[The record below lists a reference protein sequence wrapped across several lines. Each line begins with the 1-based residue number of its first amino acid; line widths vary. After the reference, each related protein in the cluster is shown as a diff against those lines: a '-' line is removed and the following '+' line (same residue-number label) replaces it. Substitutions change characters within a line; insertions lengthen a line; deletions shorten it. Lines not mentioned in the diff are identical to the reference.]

1 MLLEILKYPDPRLRV
16 KCKPIDNFDDEL
28 KKIVSDMAETMYNA
42 PGVGLAAPQVGIDK
56 RLFIID
62 ISKEKNELKVFIN
75 PTILK
80 MEGEVCDE
88 EGCLS
93 VPGEYANVTR
103 AEVVEAVAQ
112 DLNGNEFIIKADGLL
127 ARAIQHELDHLNGT
141 LFLDRLPAFKRESV
155 KKHIK
160 RRQLAGE
167 Y

>member
-160 RRQLAGE
+160 RRQLAGD

>member
-16 KCKPIDNFDDEL
+16 KCKPVDKFDEEL
-28 KKIVSDMAETMYNA
+28 KKIVNDMAETMYNA

-62 ISKEKNELKVFIN
+62 ISKEKNDLKVFIN

-80 MEGEVCDE
+80 KEGEICDE

-112 DLNGNEFIIKADGLL
+112 DINGNEFIIKADGLM

>member
-16 KCKPIDNFDDEL
+16 KCKPVDKFDDEL

>member
-1 MLLEILKYPDPRLRV
+1 MILEILKFPDPRLRIKCEPV
-16 KCKPIDNFDDEL
+16 KVFDGSL
-28 KKIVSDMAETMYNA
+28 KKIVDDMAETMYNA
-42 PGVGLAAPQVGIDK
+42 PGVGLAAPQVGITK
-56 RLFIID
+56 RIFIID
-62 ISKEKNELKVFIN
+62 VSKEKTDLKVFIN

-93 VPGEYANVTR
+93 IPGEYANVTR
-103 AEVVEAVAQ
+103 ASVVEVAAQ
-112 DLNGNEFIIKADGLL
+112 DLKGNEFLLRADGLL

-141 LFLDRLPAFKRESV
+141 LFLDRLPSFKRESI

>member
-1 MLLEILKYPDPRLRV
+1 MILEILKFPDPRLRV
-16 KCKPIDNFDDEL
+16 KSETITEFDDSL
-28 KKIVSDMAETMYNA
+28 KKIVDDMAETMYNA
-42 PGVGLAAPQVGIDK
+42 PGVGLAAPQVGILK

-62 ISKEKNELKVFIN
+62 ISKEKTDLKVFIN

-93 VPGEYANVTR
+93 IPGEYANVTR
-103 AEVVEAVAQ
+103 AAVVEVAAQ
-112 DLNGNEFIIKADGLL
+112 DIKGNEFILRAEGLM

-141 LFLDRLPAFKRESV
+141 LFLDRLPSFKRESI

>member
-16 KCKPIDNFDDEL
+16 KCKPVDKFDEDL
-28 KKIVSDMAETMYNA
+28 KKFVNDMAETMYNA
-42 PGVGLAAPQVGIDK
+42 PGIGLAAPQVGIDK

-62 ISKEKNELKVFIN
+62 ISKEKNDLKVFIN

-112 DLNGNEFIIKADGLL
+112 DINGNEFIIKADGLL

>member
-16 KCKPIDNFDDEL
+16 KCKPVDKFDEDL
-28 KKIVSDMAETMYNA
+28 KKFVNDMAETMYNA

-62 ISKEKNELKVFIN
+62 ISKEKNDLKVFIN

-112 DLNGNEFIIKADGLL
+112 DINGNEFIIKADGLL

>member
-1 MLLEILKYPDPRLRV
+1 
-16 KCKPIDNFDDEL
+16 
-28 KKIVSDMAETMYNA
+28 
-42 PGVGLAAPQVGIDK
+42 
-56 RLFIID
+56 
-62 ISKEKNELKVFIN
+62 
-75 PTILK
+75 